1 MNQQTPEYHEQVY
14 QPEADTYL
22 LLSSVQH
29 EIRDTDLV
37 LEVGTGSGIIAQSCS
52 EHARCVATDVNPH
65 ACKMAHYM
73 GVEVVR
79 TDLYT
84 GLKGP
89 FDLIIF
95 NPPYLPTQENER
107 INDWLEYALDGGRDG
122 RAVIH
127 RFASGLH
134 RILHPYG
141 RALLLVSSLT
151 GIEETRKLF
160 AEEGFLSFIVAEETT
175 EGERLVVFRITHD
188 LCSLRDQSSSK
199 QNPEDTGE
207 FGG

>member
-1 MNQQTPEYHEQVY
+1 MNQKAPKFHEQVY

-22 LLSSVQH
+22 LLSSVIN
-29 EIRDTDLV
+29 EIRDNDTV
-37 LEVGTGSGIIAQSCS
+37 LEVGTGSGIIALNCS
-52 EHARCVATDVNPH
+52 ERARCIATDVNPH
-65 ACKMAHYM
+65 ACRMTHGM

-79 TDLYT
+79 TDLYA

-95 NPPYLPTQENER
+95 NPPYLPTAQSER
-107 INDWLEYALDGGRDG
+107 IDDWLEYALDGGPDG
-122 RAVIH
+122 RAAIR

-141 RALLLVSSLT
+141 RVLLLVSSLT
-151 GIEETRKLF
+151 GIQETRELF
-160 AEEGFLSFIVAEETT
+160 AEQGFLSFIVSETTT

-188 LCSLRDQSSSK
+188 LCSLRD
-199 QNPEDTGE
+199 
-207 FGG
+207 

>member
-1 MNQQTPEYHEQVY
+1 MNQKAPKFHEQVY

-22 LLSSVQH
+22 LLTSVIN
-29 EIRDTDLV
+29 EIRDNDTV
-37 LEVGTGSGIIAQSCS
+37 LEVGTGSGIIALGCS
-52 EHARCVATDVNPH
+52 ERARCIATDVNPH
-65 ACKMAHYM
+65 ACRMTHGM

-79 TDLYT
+79 TDLYA

-95 NPPYLPTQENER
+95 NPPYLPTAESER
-107 INDWLEYALDGGRDG
+107 IDDWLEYALDGGPDG
-122 RAVIH
+122 RAAIR

-141 RALLLVSSLT
+141 RVLLLVSSLT
-151 GIEETRKLF
+151 GIQETRELF
-160 AEEGFLSFIVAEETT
+160 AEQGFLSFIVSETTT

-188 LCSLRDQSSSK
+188 LCSLRD
-199 QNPEDTGE
+199 
-207 FGG
+207 

>member
-1 MNQQTPEYHEQVY
+1 MSPKAPEFHEQVY

-22 LLSSVQH
+22 LLSSVQN
-29 EIRDTDLV
+29 EIRNTDAV
-37 LEVGTGSGIIAQSCS
+37 LEVGTGSGVIAKSCS
-52 EHARCVATDVNPH
+52 EYARCVATDVNPH
-65 ACKMAHYM
+65 ACRMAHSM

-79 TDLYT
+79 TDLYA

-95 NPPYLPTQENER
+95 NPPYLPTQESER
-107 INDWLEYALDGGRDG
+107 IDDWLEYALDGGQDG
-122 RAVIH
+122 RAVIR

-141 RALLLVSSLT
+141 RVLLLVSDLT
-151 GIEETRKLF
+151 GIEETRELF
-160 AEEGFLSFIVAEETT
+160 AEEGFLSFIVGEETT

-188 LCSLRDQSSSK
+188 LCSLRD
-199 QNPEDTGE
+199 
-207 FGG
+207 

>member
-1 MNQQTPEYHEQVY
+1 MNQKVPKYHEQVY

-22 LLSSVQH
+22 LLSSVIN
-29 EIRDTDLV
+29 EIRDNETV
-37 LEVGTGSGIIAQSCS
+37 LEVGTGSGIIALNCS
-52 EHARCVATDVNPH
+52 ERARCIATDVNPH
-65 ACKMAHYM
+65 ACMMTHGM

-79 TDLYT
+79 TDLYA

-95 NPPYLPTQENER
+95 NPPYLPTAQSER
-107 INDWLEYALDGGRDG
+107 IDDWLEYALDGGPDG
-122 RAVIH
+122 RAAIH

-141 RALLLVSSLT
+141 RVLLLVSSLT
-151 GIEETRKLF
+151 GIQETRELF
-160 AEEGFLSFIVAEETT
+160 AEQGFLSFIVSETTT

-188 LCSLRDQSSSK
+188 LCSLRD
-199 QNPEDTGE
+199 
-207 FGG
+207 

>member
-1 MNQQTPEYHEQVY
+1 MNQKAPRYHEQVY

-22 LLSSVQH
+22 LLSSVKN
-29 EIRDTDLV
+29 EIRNSDTV
-37 LEVGTGSGIIAQSCS
+37 LEVGTGSGIIAQACS

-65 ACKMAHYM
+65 ACIMAHEM

-79 TDLYT
+79 TDLYA

-89 FDLIIF
+89 FDLILF
-95 NPPYLPTQENER
+95 NPPYLPTAENER
-107 INDWLEYALDGGRDG
+107 INDWLEYALDGGTDG
-122 RAVIH
+122 REVIR

-141 RALLLVSSLT
+141 RVLLLVSSLT
-151 GIEETRKLF
+151 GIPETRELF
-160 AEEGFLSFIVAEETT
+160 AEQGFISFIVSEETT

-188 LCSLRDQSSSK
+188 ICSISEINAAKR
-199 QNPEDTGE
+199 E
-207 FGG
+207 